1 MKSNQSKYANLNLNA
16 ALTAKPG
23 GPQGGPGGPSTNG
36 SLTKGGLLLLSKV
49 RGPTALHLAS
59 VVSVEEP
66 HAIGAGGVAKIALPR
81 SCTTSAPMTCA
92 HA

>member
-1 MKSNQSKYANLNLNA
+1 MKSNPSKYANLNLNA

-59 VVSVEEP
+59 VVSVEEL
-66 HAIGAGGVAKIALPR
+66 HAIGGVAKIALPR